1 MPFMNLPKTTF
12 SFLVYFI
19 RRQWVKFT
27 FIVAASI
34 VWACSNALFPFF
46 LKKIIDTFAAQ
57 PNFSLAW
64 LAARRLVFLFM
75 GLMLTAEI
83 LLRVQGFTMNHFIPR
98 LRAGMRM
105 ALFEYVQTHSASY
118 FATHFSGAIAGKIS
132 DVPMNTELI
141 MRSFCFEIVI
151 ASIEVIVVL
160 VTVAKGHFLF
170 AFIFLAWFLIHVG
183 ITFYAIKKSRRPL
196 EEHSDAVTRLSGKIV
211 DTITN
216 IQSVK
221 LFAREKYERDYLEQ
235 FQQDEMDKSIR
246 SQGIWQRRCILFSL
260 NMLCMFFGLLA
271 LLILGWKEHS
281 VTLGD
286 FVQVMMQAS
295 FLAGWMWFVSFQ
307 MSLLTTRVA
316 AINAALALVQKPQ
329 DIIDAANAVPLK
341 VQRGE
346 IKFDHVIFSYQQEPV
361 FENLNV
367 TIHAGEKVGLV
378 GLSGAGKTTFMNL
391 ILRLYDL
398 QNGKILIDE
407 QSIADITQQSLHEN
421 IAVIPQEPLLFHR
434 TLMENI
440 RYGRLEASD
449 EEVLEASRQAHC
461 HEFIEQLSEKYETLV
476 GERGVKL
483 SGGQRQRIAIARAL
497 LKNAPILI
505 LDEATSSLD
514 SLTEKKIQEG
524 LQRLMQGRTTIV
536 IAHRLSTLAAMDRIL
551 VFHQGNI
558 VEDGTIQNLLEKG
571 NHFATLWK
579 MQQEE
584 KSVDGD

>member
-1 MPFMNLPKTTF
+1 MSLPKKTF
-12 SFLVYFI
+12 PFLVHFI
-19 RRQWVKFT
+19 CRQWVKFA
-27 FIVAASI
+27 FIIAASI

-46 LKKIIDTFAAQ
+46 LKKIIDAFAAQ

-64 LAARRLVFLFM
+64 LAARGVVFLFI

-83 LLRVQGFTMNHFIPR
+83 LLRVQGFTMNHFLPR
-98 LRAGMRM
+98 LRAGMRT

-132 DVPMNTELI
+132 DVPINAELI
-141 MRSFCFEIVI
+141 MRSICFEIVI

-160 VTVAKGHFLF
+160 VTVAMGHFLF
-170 AFIFLAWFLIHVG
+170 SIIFLAWFLIHVG
-183 ITFYAIKKSRRPL
+183 ITFNAIKKSQQPL
-196 EEHSDAVTRLSGKIV
+196 EDHSNAITKLSGKIV

-221 LFAREKYERDYLEQ
+221 LFAREKHERDYLNQ
-235 FQQDEMDKSIR
+235 FQQAEIAKSIR
-246 SQGIWQRRCILFSL
+246 AQGIWQRRCILFSL
-260 NMLCMFFGLLA
+260 NVLCMFFGLLT

-316 AINAALALVQKPQ
+316 TINAALALVKKPQ
-329 DIIDAANAVPLK
+329 DIIDAANAAPLK

-346 IKFDHVIFSYQQEPV
+346 IRFDRVTFSYQQEPV

-367 TIHAGEKVGLV
+367 TIRAGEKVGLV

-391 ILRLYDL
+391 ILRLYEL
-398 QNGKILIDE
+398 NAGKILIDG
-407 QSIADITQQSLHEN
+407 QSIAGITQQSLHEN

-434 TLMENI
+434 TLIENI

-449 EEVLEASRQAHC
+449 EEVIEASRQAHC
-461 HEFIEQLSEKYETLV
+461 HEFVEQLPEKYETLV

-524 LQRLMQGRTTIV
+524 LHALMQKRTTIV
-536 IAHRLSTLAAMDRIL
+536 IAHRLSTLAVMDRIL
-551 VFHQGNI
+551 VFHEGKI
-558 VEDGTIQNLLEKG
+558 VEDGTIQELMQQGK
-571 NHFATLWK
+571 HFATLWK
-579 MQQEE
+579 MQQHGEI
-584 KSVDGD
+584 